1 VGKIVKIQFDMPED
15 KFNYIKKLAESNG
28 VMSRK
33 ELFNSALAILEWA
46 ILERKEGRIVASIDR
61 NEKKIREIV
70 MPILSGVPVEN
81 EALA

>member
-1 VGKIVKIQFDMPED
+1 MGKIVKIQFDMPED

-46 ILERKEGRIVASIDR
+46 IL
-61 NEKKIREIV
+61 
-70 MPILSGVPVEN
+70 
-81 EALA
+81 